1 MVTLIEKYIGEG
13 GRESLV
19 EALRDMVLVRN
30 SRDLAAE
37 LAEHVHID
45 FTSAGSTLIEE
56 GAEGSDMYFLL
67 SGRLQV
73 IVREREYALLRPGA
87 HVGEFSLVDP
97 GALRSA
103 TVRALEDSVTARLSE
118 EAFAEVAN
126 RHPELWRSVSQ
137 VLGSHLRA
145 GNRFLKPS
153 NPRPRVLICASPV
166 GWPFAQAIKAFATDC
181 EHQSEAWTVEAI
193 CPEDQDSPEALEE
206 AFAGA
211 DLGVIVIAP
220 GDADSA
226 GASRDRVFHYC
237 GIGVG
242 SLGRTRTLLLEPGG
256 LGDQSPATALGLT
269 CFTYRLDP
277 PEAIKADLDSIC
289 RTLRQAIPKVGSK

>member
-1 MVTLIEKYIGEG
+1 MVTLIEQYTGEV

-19 EALRDMVLVRN
+19 DALCEMVLVRN
-30 SRDLAAE
+30 SRELAGE
-37 LAEHVHID
+37 LAEHVNID

-73 IVREREYALLRPGA
+73 IVREREYALLGPGA

-97 GALRSA
+97 SALRSA
-103 TVRALEDSVTARLSE
+103 TVRALEDSVTARLPE
-118 EAFAEVAN
+118 EAFAKVAN
-126 RHPELWRSVSQ
+126 RHPELWRRVSQ

-166 GWPFAQAIKAFATDC
+166 GWPFAQAIKALSADS

-193 CPEDQDSPEALEE
+193 CPEEQDSPEALEE

-220 GDADSA
+220 GDTDPA
-226 GASRDRVFHYC
+226 GASRDRIFHYC

-242 SLGRTRTLLLEPGG
+242 ALGRARTLLLEPDG
-256 LGDQSPATALGLT
+256 LQDKSPATTLGLNR
-269 CFTYRLDP
+269 FIYRLDP
-277 PEAIKADLDSIC
+277 AEAIKADLDSIC
-289 RTLRQAIPKVGSK
+289 KTLRNAIPMVGSK